1 MMEAMAVKPSWGRRT
16 RKVLLWI
23 ASILVALSVIA
34 YMMGKI
40 ADYRQFKEDLTTYYG
55 VKIGAPMAEVRYALN
70 YPTSVEAET
79 HDKTFP
85 GNIVYDLGAKEG
97 PTQMP
102 ANTQV
107 EDYFI
112 WEYSKDGHRTD
123 VTFHKIS
130 KRVTEVSC
138 YTDAEK
144 GGQFCE
150 SLFGISAG
158 TDESYIEERLGKP
171 DHQKYDGPTKTV
183 EYAALG
189 LELVLSERKVYLL
202 KKTGAGSAGLDWF
215 LSHNAF

>member
-1 MMEAMAVKPSWGRRT
+1 MTEAVAVKPSWGRRI

-23 ASILVALSVIA
+23 VGILVALYVVA
-34 YMMGKI
+34 YIMGKI
-40 ADYRQFKEDLTTYYG
+40 ADYQQFKEDLTTYYG

-70 YPTSVEAET
+70 YPTGVEAET

-85 GNIVYDLGAKEG
+85 GNIVYDVEATEG

-112 WEYSKDGHRTD
+112 WEYTMDDHRTD
-123 VTFHKIS
+123 VTFHQKS

-144 GGQFCE
+144 GGQYCE

-158 TDESYIEERLGKP
+158 TEESYMVERLGKP
-171 DHQKYDGPTKTV
+171 DRQKYDGPTKTV

-189 LELVLSERKVYLL
+189 LELVLLERKVYLL
-202 KKTGAGSAGLDWF
+202 KKTGAGSVGLGWF
-215 LSHNAF
+215 LCHNAF